1 MGRRK
6 KSSLWLRSRIHHPI
20 RYCEVFAG
28 EERKLR
34 RKLRDNPKYSDST
47 QGRSRARRVRRSVT
61 REYPGLAPFLSEPQ
75 EIEDRDQD
83 SEGEYESDDF
93 YDGILSRRDLE
104 SERSVHEE
112 RNKREEEAWGKVR
125 DKIVDQAK
133 LRHRDRQYS
142 LQVAMHTEKD
152 RIKNRVESISKICPR
167 CRGSGSLLSE
177 FDRRKVTILTMQ
189 FCHVISIPLM
199 ECARY
204 EIKLKDKYDMIR
216 FMTYCIAVATC
227 MAQVA
232 VADSM

>member
-6 KSSLWLRSRIHHPI
+6 KSSLWLRSRIHRPI

-47 QGRSRARRVRRSVT
+47 QGRSRAPRIRRSVT

-83 SEGEYESDDF
+83 SEEEYESDDS

-125 DKIVDQAK
+125 DKIVNQAK
-133 LRHRDRQYS
+133 LRHRDRRYS

-152 RIKNRVESISKICPR
+152 RIKNRVESVSKICPR

-189 FCHVISIPLM
+189 FCHVISIPLI

-204 EIKLKDKYDMIR
+204 EIKNQRLI
-216 FMTYCIAVATC
+216 
-227 MAQVA
+227 
-232 VADSM
+232 